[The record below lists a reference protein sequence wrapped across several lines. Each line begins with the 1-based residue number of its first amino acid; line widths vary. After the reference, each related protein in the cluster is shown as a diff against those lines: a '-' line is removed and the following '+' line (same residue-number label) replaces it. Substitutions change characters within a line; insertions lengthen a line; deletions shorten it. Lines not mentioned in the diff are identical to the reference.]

1 MTSEGSV
8 AYRLEILD
16 IPDVPEG
23 SLWGAVALVTG
34 ASRGIGRA
42 IALELACDRVPNRQM
57 AYGHGPHRCL
67 SIHLPPV
74 PV

>member
-1 MTSEGSV
+1 M

-16 IPDVPEG
+16 IPDVPKG
-23 SLWGAVALVTG
+23 SLRGAVALVTG

-42 IALELACDRVPNRQM
+42 IALELAHDRVPNRQM
-57 AYGHGPHRCL
+57 AHGHGPHRCL